1 VMPVT
6 RLADIFAPYL
16 YELCFTNVSSPPR
29 LQYTNAALKKT
40 IHMFLRLRKHV

>member
-1 VMPVT
+1 MPVPSLT
-6 RLADIFAPYL
+6 DIFAPYL

-40 IHMFLRLRKHV
+40 IHMLLGLRKHV